1 MFNVNVLGVMRVTRA
16 AGALHALT
24 RALAADH
31 VVDGIRVNSVN
42 LGTVDTSAAGHI
54 IDNSTDPAATRAAL
68 VAHQPTGGLV
78 SAD

>member
-1 MFNVNVLGVMRVTRA
+1 MPITRA
-16 AGALHALT
+16 ALPHLRRF
-24 RALAADH
+24 RAAAIVNVGS
-31 VVDGIRVNSVN
+31 VVADSVN
-42 LGTVDTSAAGHI
+42 PGTVDTSAAGHI